1 MRKPWTTSDRSGFL
15 FGLLLFAAAGYG
27 LAVFLAVL
35 PQLVDRAPSDQLMSY
50 MTVQKLDASSPFR
63 VMAALILLP
72 GLAALAFRP
81 AAVRLA
87 ATGSAP
93 WAAWMA
99 AGSLLAALWAKLAH
113 STSTATLVVT
123 ALAAVALL
131 GARRLALDFTALDT
145 LLIPASVV
153 VYFAL
158 LEMAPAFPYPEAV
171 LTSVA
176 VVLLLRIALGAT
188 DGPGRVPAAWCF
200 SLAPAAHVLQIH
212 ILQRHRLWPAVL
224 ALAIAL
230 GSPIALRLLVRW
242 SDTAARRMRT
252 VLVYASLPL
261 FALAYPN
268 SSTIEGYEGA
278 YRIDFFE
285 DGHHLLPASE
295 LLRGERLY
303 RDVVPGHGAISD
315 GGLSWLA
322 MRLFGARIDV
332 AIEARHVVSSFN
344 SVAIY
349 ALGVAAT
356 GSPPAGLLT
365 LLFSSH
371 MIPFGLPWLRT
382 APALAA
388 VAFMMSAARRR
399 DPRRLAGAGA
409 CLVLALLTSLEMG
422 MYSAAVLVL
431 AIARFGDW
439 RARLRALQA
448 SAVGALA
455 VAVPVAAFFAV
466 RGTFDDMLR
475 VTVFEVLS
483 LGPVYVLGLEWVPQA
498 LRSSGTLPEALL
510 TIFDPS
516 VFRFLLWIV
525 VVLATAAGLA
535 ASPLRARRRTEPL
548 WLLGGWVAA
557 AGFSFA
563 ERHHDYFVYGLAP
576 FLAIG
581 TFLLWRSR
589 SAPARVWGAVALV
602 ALAVIARPTA
612 RLNVAAWVRNGQLP
626 PQDFVEFTTLPR
638 ARGALFHRDDAA
650 KLESVRA
657 FVQTALRPGE
667 TFYDFANMPILYFLL
682 DRPCPIRQ
690 FEVPFY
696 QSEEGQREVIAR
708 LESDRSVRAALMSF
722 ATLGGAS
729 IDNVHN
735 YQRAPLIWKWLQR
748 NFRPAYSQDGV
759 VFWIRKDG
767 DEPPG
772 PRRRGG
778 RGHRRR
784 KALTPDPSPV
794 RNPDLPRFV
803 PPGRGGKGM
812 PQ

>member
-1 MRKPWTTSDRSGFL
+1 MREMRAGEARTTSTTSDRRGFL

-27 LAVFLAVL
+27 LAVFRAVL
-35 PQLVDRAPSDQLMSY
+35 PQLIDHAPRGQLMAY
-50 MTVQKLDASSPFR
+50 MTVQGIDASSPFR
-63 VMAALILLP
+63 AMAALILLP
-72 GLAALAFRP
+72 GIAALAFRP
-81 AAVRLA
+81 VAVRLA
-87 ATGSAP
+87 STGSAP

-99 AGSLLAALWAKLAH
+99 AGSLLAALWARLAH
-113 STSTATLVVT
+113 STSTATLVLT

-131 GARRLALDFTALDT
+131 GARRLAIAFTALDT
-145 LLIPASVV
+145 LLIPAFVV
-153 VYFAL
+153 VYIAL
-158 LEMAPAFPYPEAV
+158 LEIAPAFPYPEAV
-171 LTSVA
+171 LASLA
-176 VVLLLRIALGAT
+176 AVLLLRIALGAA
-188 DGPGRVPAAWCF
+188 DRPGRVPAAWCF
-200 SLAPAAHVLQIH
+200 SLVPAAHVLQIH
-212 ILQRHRLWPAVL
+212 VLQRHRLWPAAL

-230 GSPIALRLLVRW
+230 GSPIAIRLLVRW
-242 SDTAARRMRT
+242 SDTAARRMRA

-295 LLRGERLY
+295 MLRGERLY

-322 MRLFGARIDV
+322 MRLFGARIDA
-332 AIEARHVVSSFN
+332 AIETRHVVSSFN
-344 SVAIY
+344 SVAVY

-365 LLFSSH
+365 LLFSSQV
-371 MIPFGLPWLRT
+371 IPFGLPWLRS

-388 VAFMMSAARRR
+388 LAFMMSAARRR
-399 DPRRLAGAGA
+399 APRRLAGAGA
-409 CLVLALLTSLEMG
+409 FLVLALLTSVEMG
-422 MYSAAVLVL
+422 MYSFAVLVL
-431 AIARFGDW
+431 AVARFGDW

-448 SAVGALA
+448 SAAGALA
-455 VAVPVAAFFAV
+455 AAVPVAAFFAV

-483 LGPVYVLGLEWVPQA
+483 LGPVYVLGFGWAPPA
-498 LRSSGTLPEALL
+498 LRSQGTLPEALL

-516 VFRFLLWIV
+516 VFRILLWVV

-535 ASPLRARRRTEPL
+535 ASPLRAQRRTEPL

-563 ERHHDYFVYGLAP
+563 ERHHDYFIYGLAP

-589 SAPARVWGAVALV
+589 SAPARSCGAVALV

-612 RLNVAAWVRNGQLP
+612 RVNGAAWIHNGQLP
-626 PQDFVEFTTLPR
+626 PQSYVEFTALPR

-650 KLESVRA
+650 KLESARA
-657 FVQTALRPGE
+657 FVQTALRPSE

-690 FEVPFY
+690 MEVPFY
-696 QSEEGQREVIAR
+696 QSEERQREVIAR

-722 ATLGGAS
+722 STVGGAA
-729 IDNVHN
+729 IDNVYNH
-735 YQRAPLIWKWLQR
+735 QRAPLVWKWLRR
-748 NFRPAYSQDGV
+748 NFRPAYSRDGV
-759 VFWIRKDG
+759 VFWM
-767 DEPPG
+767 
-772 PRRRGG
+772 RRDDRE
-778 RGHRRR
+778 GHRRR
-784 KALTPDPSPV
+784 PKRA
-794 RNPDLPRFV
+794 
-803 PPGRGGKGM
+803 G
-812 PQ
+812 